1 MLPGWKLAPGRDS
14 VVGSAG
20 GELWRGAGGA
30 RRTGVGALE
39 WPSGCS
45 GTRASLDSGSGNRE
59 DRNAQATRGLRDG
72 PSPNTAWGSRQVGR
86 SGGAAQ
92 SVRGALVC
100 LRFF

>member
-45 GTRASLDSGSGNRE
+45 GTRASLV
-59 DRNAQATRGLRDG
+59 QATVK
-72 PSPNTAWGSRQVGR
+72 TAMRKPQGVSETGQAQTLPGVVGK
-86 SGGAAQ
+86 
-92 SVRGALVC
+92 
-100 LRFF
+100 